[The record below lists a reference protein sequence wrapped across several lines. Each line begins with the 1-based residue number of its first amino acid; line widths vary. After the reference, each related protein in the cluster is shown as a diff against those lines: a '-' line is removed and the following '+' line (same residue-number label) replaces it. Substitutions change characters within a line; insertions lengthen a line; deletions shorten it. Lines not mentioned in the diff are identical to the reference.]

1 MSAEPTQ
8 RILPL
13 GTRVQCTDGYG
24 GSVTGLIVEL
34 LARRLT
40 HIVVQ
45 DDTVPAVEHLV
56 PAARIAGTTHDRVA
70 LDCTQD
76 TLAALEPFAEERYIS
91 SHASN
96 YEPFYAVDP
105 FAEFEA
111 EHIPLVT
118 EHIPPGELAIR
129 RGAQVMAS
137 DGPLGEL
144 TAFVVDRA
152 SAGISC
158 IVVQLGHWLTRHEQ
172 AIPIAVV
179 ERIDSRTLYLKL
191 ARDQVATLPVMPLGR
206 RDD

>member
-1 MSAEPTQ
+1 MSAGPTQ

-13 GTRVQCTDGYG
+13 GARVQCTDGHG
-24 GSVTGLIVEL
+24 GSVIRLIVEP

-56 PAARIAGTTHDRVA
+56 PAARIAETTHDLVT

-76 TLAALEPFAEERYIS
+76 TLMAIEPY
-91 SHASN
+91 
-96 YEPFYAVDP
+96 P

-111 EHIPLVT
+111 DHIPLVT

-129 RGAQVMAS
+129 RGAQVVAI
-137 DGPLGEL
+137 DGHAGEL

-152 SAGISC
+152 SGRISS
-158 IVVQLGHWLTRHEQ
+158 IVVQLGHWLTKHEQ
-172 AIPIAVV
+172 AIPIATV
-179 ERIDSRTLYLKL
+179 EGIDSDTLYLTL
-191 ARDQVATLPVMPLGR
+191 AREEIAALPVMPPR
-206 RDD
+206 RHYD